1 MDTLLTKYFLFQ
13 TNSMNGATPS
23 APVTSTVV
31 PTPSPA
37 SPKESAPA
45 IKTAPSKEDN
55 IAKMKNMTSDFWS
68 QM

>member
-1 MDTLLTKYFLFQ
+1 
-13 TNSMNGATPS
+13 MNGATPS

-37 SPKESAPA
+37 PPKES
-45 IKTAPSKEDN
+45 APSKEDN